1 MGKKKPEDTP
11 LDPLLAS
18 RIEEIMA
25 KASTQLDPDEKERVR
40 IALRALAPIA
50 DKAGDVISDLKD
62 LLSGE
67 TDSDDTNGDEGDG
80 DNNGGDDKAPPKK
93 TPPKK
98 APAKPVPTAKSAED
112 KKSEEINMEKSDIE
126 AALPTIT
133 DPALRTAVES
143 MLKKSAEDEKEKEI
157 ALAKAAK
164 LEEEKQV
171 TEFMGKAA
179 EFKHLPTEGLGELMR
194 SVFTALPDLYPKFED
209 MLRAMDTTVAKSAV
223 FKEVGRNQHAPTSK
237 VEEEVDMIANEV
249 MAKSD
254 GKVNKVAARAKAW
267 NAERYQ
273 QYLNEEQKVA

>member
-18 RIEEIMA
+18 RIEQIMA

-67 TDSDDTNGDEGDG
+67 TDSDDTNGDEGDE
-80 DNNGGDDKAPPKK
+80 NGGNGDTTPPKK

-98 APAKPVPTAKSAED
+98 APAKPVQTAKSAED
-112 KKSEEINMEKSDIE
+112 TKSEEINMENSDIE

-157 ALAKAAK
+157 ALAKTAQ

-171 TEFMGKAA
+171 AEFMGKAA
-179 EFKHLPTEGLGELMR
+179 EFKNLPTKNLGEMMR
-194 SVFTALPDLYPKFED
+194 SVFKALPDIYPQFEE
-209 MLRAMDTTVAKSAV
+209 MLRAMDTTVAKSAM
-223 FKEVGRNQHAPTSK
+223 FGEKGRNPHAPTSK
-237 VEEEVDMIANEV
+237 VEEEVENITQEV
-249 MAKSD
+249 LAKSD
-254 GKVNKVAARAKAW
+254 GKVSKTTARAKAW
-267 NAERYQ
+267 NPERYQ
-273 QYLNEEQKVA
+273 RYLDEQGKVA

>member
-11 LDPLLAS
+11 LDPLLANAL
-18 RIEEIMA
+18 EQIMA
-25 KASTQLDPDEKERVR
+25 KASAQLDPDEKERVR

-67 TDSDDTNGDEGDG
+67 TDSDDTDGDEGDDSGGNG
-80 DNNGGDDKAPPKK
+80 DTAPPKK

-112 KKSEEINMEKSDIE
+112 TKSEEINMEKSDIE

-171 TEFMGKAA
+171 QEFMGKAA
-179 EFKHLPTEGLGELMR
+179 QFKNLPIEGLGDMMR
-194 SVFTALPDLYPKFED
+194 QIFVALPDLYPKFEE
-209 MLRAMDTTVAKSAV
+209 MLRANDTIVAKSAV
-223 FKEVGRNQHAPTSK
+223 FGEVGRNQHAPTSK
-237 VEEEVDMIANEV
+237 VEEEVDLIANEV

-254 GKVNKVAARAKAW
+254 GKVNKVTARAKAW
-267 NAERYQ
+267 SPERYQ
-273 QYLNEEQKVA
+273 RYLNEEQKVA

>member
-67 TDSDDTNGDEGDG
+67 TDSDDTNGDEGDE
-80 DNNGGDDKAPPKK
+80 GGDDTTPPKK

-98 APAKPVPTAKSAED
+98 APAKPVQTAKSAED
-112 KKSEEINMEKSDIE
+112 KKSEEKTMEESEIDIAKSLDGIS
-126 AALPTIT
+126 
-133 DPALRTAVES
+133 DPALRTAVEL
-143 MLKKSAEDEKEKEI
+143 MLKKNAENEKEKEI
-157 ALAKAAK
+157 ALAKTAK

-171 TEFMGKAA
+171 AEFMGKAA
-179 EFKHLPTEGLGELMR
+179 QFKNLNIDGLGEMMR
-194 SVFTALPDLYPKFED
+194 QVFIALPDMYPKFEE
-209 MLRAMDTTVAKSAV
+209 MLRANDTIVAKSAM
-223 FKEVGRNQHAPTSK
+223 FGEVGRNQHAPTSK
-237 VEEEVDMIANEV
+237 VEEEVDLIANEV

-254 GKVNKVAARAKAW
+254 GKVNKVTARAKAW
-267 NAERYQ
+267 SPERYQ
-273 QYLNEEQKVA
+273 RYLNEEQKVA